1 MANNSIENNTIK
13 NSEINQTINN
23 MFFFGFQKLP
33 PEAIKQL
40 KEMYP
45 DEFKNN
51 REEEIKEEIEKLYR
65 DAMKI
70 VNTEEAS
77 LYISQK
83 NIDKLKGIYQK
94 LEFLEVHYKSAS
106 SSEER
111 EQYYHNLFV
120 ILARIDLSGA
130 IKKFDMFPK
139 DIKENNGMIYL
150 YATFSMALED
160 GLEKTENIL
169 YDLYYNR
176 EYDIAFESLVRCYF
190 LQKKYDKVLELLSK
204 AKKEKF
210 DRYGFLASIF
220 IISKN
225 FKKQFKETEILK
237 YNNNK
242 FKEMPLFYVAKAI
255 FEKEPTN
262 ITENRWLIGKMRIT
276 RCILV

>member
-130 IKKFDMFPK
+130 IKNL
-139 DIKENNGMIYL
+139 IC
-150 YATFSMALED
+150 SQ
-160 GLEKTENIL
+160 KTL
-169 YDLYYNR
+169 
-176 EYDIAFESLVRCYF
+176 
-190 LQKKYDKVLELLSK
+190 KKIME
-204 AKKEKF
+204 
-210 DRYGFLASIF
+210 
-220 IISKN
+220 
-225 FKKQFKETEILK
+225 
-237 YNNNK
+237 
-242 FKEMPLFYVAKAI
+242 
-255 FEKEPTN
+255 
-262 ITENRWLIGKMRIT
+262 
-276 RCILV
+276 